1 MHLLEPFGQEYI
13 YWERS
18 LLKTHVLQLHFES
31 NFRNSNAGEREH
43 IVSLFSYILSYS
55 YKWPQSGMVCET
67 HPTSVVSAQEV
78 MYESDGG
85 VQYQSKGL
93 WDRGAADWTP
103 NPGNG
108 TWTLTHTHTHTHWEN
123 SIPLHI
129 CRQFKLADW
138 HHLTAASWKTSVKS
152 IILNEIYVS
161 HVHLIAYWRL

>member
-108 TWTLTHTHTHTHWEN
+108 TWTLTHTHTHTEK
-123 SIPLHI
+123 IVYL
-129 CRQFKLADW
+129 C
-138 HHLTAASWKTSVKS
+138 TSVGS
-152 IILNEIYVS
+152 LNLLTGIIWLQRPERPALNQLY
-161 HVHLIAYWRL
+161 